1 MNFGVQVFPMSNIY
15 VYPKTSMVADSDS
28 NYYDYL
34 QYISVISHSVHTFQ
48 FNTAVEFVLFEQ

>member
-1 MNFGVQVFPMSNIY
+1 MSNIY